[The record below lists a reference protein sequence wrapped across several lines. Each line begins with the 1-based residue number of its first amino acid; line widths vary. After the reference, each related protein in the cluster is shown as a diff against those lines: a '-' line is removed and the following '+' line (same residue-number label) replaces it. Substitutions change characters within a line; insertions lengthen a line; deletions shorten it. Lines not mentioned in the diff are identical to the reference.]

1 MNKKNRILA
10 FIAIFFVLI
19 LSACG
24 GSSSETSGDAGSES
38 EKYKLTMNVAYP
50 PSKVDDDVLMNGT
63 KRFAELVEERTN
75 GQVEVDVFY
84 SNQLVP
90 QDQLL
95 DALKTGTVD
104 FGYSGPQYYGDTI
117 PTAFFT
123 NLPFFGKDI
132 DNMMSLIREKGIDKI
147 VDEEMESYG
156 VKLLFY
162 GPTGE
167 YGLMGKKPIKSID
180 DLKGM
185 SLRAAGG
192 LWTPWYESL
201 GASPVN
207 VAAAEIYEALQ
218 RGTVDAVPYPF
229 YTLDDYSYHE
239 VVESI
244 TVPGVIPSALT
255 ASFMSLKTWNKLPE
269 DIQTIITEVSKEI
282 ELENVEKFRLVQ
294 EKALKFAEEN
304 DIEVIQLTDEEYA
317 RFVESSQIVWDEFA
331 SMNDNT
337 KKIVEI
343 MREDME

>member
-1 MNKKNRILA
+1 MKKQKK
-10 FIAIFFVLI
+10 FFLVVTVVLFLLF

-24 GSSSETSGDAGSES
+24 GGSSETSSDGNTEES
-38 EKYKLTMNVAYP
+38 YKLTMNVAYP

-63 KRFAELVEERTN
+63 KRFAELVEERTD
-75 GQVEVDVFY
+75 GRVKVDVFY

-132 DNMMSLIREKGIDKI
+132 DHMMSLIREKGIDKI
-147 VDEEMESYG
+147 VDEEMEANG

-167 YGLMGKKPIKSID
+167 YGLMGKKPIRSID
-180 DLKGM
+180 DIKGM

-229 YTLDDYSYHE
+229 YTLNDYSYHE
-239 VVESI
+239 VVDSI
-244 TVPGVIPSALT
+244 TTPGVIPSAVT

-269 DIQTIITEVSKEI
+269 DIQNVITEVSQEI
-282 ELENVEKFRLVQ
+282 ELENVEKYRLVQ
-294 EKALKFAEEN
+294 EKALQFAKEN
-304 DIEVIQLTDEEYA
+304 GVEVIELSDEEYN
-317 RFVESSQIVWDEFA
+317 RFVQSSQVVWDEFA
-331 SMNDNT
+331 KMNDNT